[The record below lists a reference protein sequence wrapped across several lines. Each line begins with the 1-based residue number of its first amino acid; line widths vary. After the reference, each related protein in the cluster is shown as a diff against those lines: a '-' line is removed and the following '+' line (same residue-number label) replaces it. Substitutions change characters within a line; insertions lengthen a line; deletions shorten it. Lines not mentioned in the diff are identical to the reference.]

1 MTCSR
6 EALVSLFN
14 NVSSSSFLL
23 LLLLYLSSNLLL
35 KLINFI
41 GSYPIIQRN
50 RNGYEYNFSDE
61 DEEEENETYSRSHEL
76 LCCPDL
82 VPQVSKHPGGDWLGE
97 YRLAL
102 AQGGGGDKAVAVKRT
117 GGG

>member
-14 NVSSSSFLL
+14 NVSSSSF
-23 LLLLYLSSNLLL
+23 SSFSSSNCPHNLLL

-61 DEEEENETYSRSHEL
+61 DEEEEN
-76 LCCPDL
+76 
-82 VPQVSKHPGGDWLGE
+82 
-97 YRLAL
+97 
-102 AQGGGGDKAVAVKRT
+102 
-117 GGG
+117 